1 MVSLLLGRTI
11 KENLAMT
18 GELSLTGQ
26 VLAIGGLKEKT
37 IAARRNGIK
46 EIIIPSSNLRELEE
60 IFPQVKEGITFYP
73 VKRIEEVIDIVFEGS
88 VFQNSEIYDYT
99 KAIKC

>member
-1 MVSLLLGRTI
+1 
-11 KENLAMT
+11 MT

-46 EIIIPSSNLRELEE
+46 EIIIPDSNLRELEE
-60 IFPQVKEGITFYP
+60 IYPCVKEGLTFYP
-73 VKRIEEVIDIVFEGS
+73 VKSIEEVIDITFEGA
-88 VFQNSEIYDYT
+88 VLKNIYNYEN
-99 KAIKC
+99 AIKF

>member
-1 MVSLLLGRTI
+1 
-11 KENLAMT
+11 MT

-46 EIIIPSSNLRELEE
+46 EIILPSSNLRELDE
-60 IFPQVKEGITFYP
+60 ILQQVKEGITFYP
-73 VKRIEEVIDIVFEGS
+73 VSNIEEVIDIVFEGNILS
-88 VFQNSEIYDYT
+88 GTYDYS
-99 KAIKC
+99 KKKVF